1 MVKVGCNN
9 EDFSLESEILYNS
22 GYQYNDSVRLLYC
35 LDGTSTVR
43 IDNKDYFLQKGMPL
57 IVNEGRYYSVNSHDG
72 ALLVSVCFNPQIF
85 NESIGTDLYFLWIDP
100 NGTNDNNVVVLK
112 SLLNELI
119 FYDLQ
124 VEGKNDF
131 FKFSIFYK
139 LMDFLVKNYLYKMD
153 KGKSYSNGDVRTQ
166 QIRTYIRKNYMRRLT
181 LTQLSEELFISE
193 GYLSRFFKK
202 QLGNGF
208 LRYLNSVRLYHTV
221 NDLINTDMGI
231 TDISMK
237 NGFNSISGFNQLF
250 KKEYGLSPKEYRNK
264 YRNKNESDKN
274 KKLIKNKTFLFLKQ
288 HSDDIPKIT
297 KSTHEVKI
305 DSRKYTNFRK
315 NWQSIINMGNAMSLL
330 QERVQKS
337 AKRLHEDLGFKY
349 LRIWNIFESVDVDEN
364 TDNVNFDK
372 LDTVI
377 DFILENDMKPFIVLG
392 PKPRIL
398 TVNLSNKPLNYQTN
412 EEMLSKEG
420 DSWFSVLSKWV
431 DHIRFRYGNRAISSW
446 LFEIW
451 KPNKWD
457 KIYENDYLD
466 EWYINWMKTTIKVL
480 KSSINAAK
488 IGGCEFVMYEGQTT
502 DEIKRIVSVWKEI
515 QFEPDFISISDYPYE
530 IDGISTRMNQLQYF
544 IENARDTFERF
555 YPDIDI
561 YVTEWNLT
569 VSNRNVLND
578 TTFKGAYMIQNIT
591 NELESAEE
599 TAYWMGSDIYSEYSD
614 SSEILYG
621 ASGIITKNDIKKP
634 SFYAFEFLNKLLNKK
649 LYSDNNSFVST
660 DGMDSFT
667 ILLNCSKPFNNY
679 YYLNKG
685 NVSRDD
691 YDKIFLDVEPT
702 EIKIQLD
709 NVNNGIYEIRKQ
721 TVDQNHGNILGLWKM
736 LNYSSHLTLDDENYL
751 KNMSIP
757 ELQVTRKD
765 VNDNVINVE
774 ETIEANTFML
784 ISLSYLK

>member
-1 MVKVGCNN
+1 MIKVSANN
-9 EDFSLESEILYNS
+9 SDFSLESEIFYNS

-35 LDGTSTVR
+35 LDGTATVK
-43 IDNKDYFLQKGMPL
+43 IDNKDYLLRKGMPL
-57 IVNEGRYYSVNSHDG
+57 IVNEGRYFSVYSIDG
-72 ALLVSVCFNPQIF
+72 ILLTSVCFDPQIF
-85 NESIGTDLYFLWIDP
+85 TDSIGTDLYFLWIDP
-100 NGTNDNNVVVLK
+100 NGNNNNNIVVLK

-131 FKFSIFYK
+131 FKLSIFYR
-139 LMDFLVKNYLYKMD
+139 LMDFLAKNYLHKMI
-153 KGKSYSNGDVRTQ
+153 KGKSHSNGDVRTQ
-166 QIRTYIRKNYMRRLT
+166 QIRTYIRKNYMHRLT
-181 LTQLSEELFISE
+181 LTQLSDELFISE

-202 QLGNGF
+202 ELGNGF
-208 LRYLNSVRLYHTV
+208 LRYLNSVRLYHTI

-231 TDISMK
+231 TDIAMK

-250 KKEYGLSPKEYRNK
+250 KKENGLSPKEYRNK
-264 YRNKNESDKN
+264 YRSKKESARNKE
-274 KKLIKNKTFLFLKQ
+274 LIKNKTYLFLKQ

-297 KSTHEVKI
+297 KTTHEVKI
-305 DSRKYTNFRK
+305 DSSKYTNFRK
-315 NWQSIINMGNAMSLL
+315 NWQSIINMGNAMGLL

-337 AKRLHEDLGFKY
+337 AKCLHDYLGFKY

-364 TDNVNFDK
+364 TNKVNFDK
-372 LDTVI
+372 LDAVI

-412 EEMLSKEG
+412 EEMLSKKG
-420 DSWFSVLSKWV
+420 NSWFSILSKWV
-431 DHIRFRYGNRAISSW
+431 DHIRFRYGNRVISSW
-446 LFEIW
+446 LFELW

-457 KIYENDYLD
+457 KIYEDSYLD
-466 EWYINWMKTTIKVL
+466 NWYINWMKTTINVL
-480 KSSINAAK
+480 RNSINDAK
-488 IGGCEFVMYEGQTT
+488 VGGCEFVMYEGQTT
-502 DEIKRIVSVWKEI
+502 EEIRRIIEVWKEI
-515 QFEPDFISISDYPYE
+515 QFKPDFISIADYPYE
-530 IDGISTRMNQLQYF
+530 TNGISTRMNQLQYF
-544 IENARDTFERF
+544 IENARDTFEHF
-555 YPDIDI
+555 YPDVDI

-569 VSNRNVLND
+569 VSNRNILND

-614 SSEILYG
+614 SSDILYG

-634 SFYAFEFLNKLLNKK
+634 AFYAFKFLNKLLNKK
-649 LYSDNNSFVST
+649 LYSDKNSFVST
-660 DGMDSFT
+660 DGMGSFT

-679 YYLNKG
+679 YYLHKG
-685 NVSRDD
+685 SVSRDD

-702 EIKIQLD
+702 EIRIQLD
-709 NVNNGIYEIRKQ
+709 RVNNGMYEIRKQ
-721 TVDQNHGNILGLWKM
+721 TVDQKHGNILELWKM
-736 LNYSSHLTLDDENYL
+736 LNYSSQLTLDDENYL

-757 ELQVTRKD
+757 ELQITRKD
-765 VNDNVINVE
+765 VNDNTINVD
-774 ETIEANTFML
+774 ETIDANTFML